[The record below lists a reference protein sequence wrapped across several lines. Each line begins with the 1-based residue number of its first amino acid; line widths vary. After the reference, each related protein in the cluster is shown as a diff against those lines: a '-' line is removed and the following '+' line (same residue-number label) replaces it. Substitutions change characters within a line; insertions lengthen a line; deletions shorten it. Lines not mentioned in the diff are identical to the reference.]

1 MIPQEQKPLFLQN
14 DFTVWLETEHPSFEK
29 IRQDLSEFADLLKS
43 PSHIHTYRIS
53 ALSLW
58 NAMALGKR
66 MEDIIVFLNQHS
78 KWGIPKL
85 VEAQIQL
92 WMKRYGSLKLLVENG
107 KLILTSSDPKLLQ
120 ELFVF
125 PSWDSFIK
133 QWVSANQ
140 VEIHPAFRGI
150 IKQEFL
156 KSGYPIE
163 DLVGYHAGE
172 SLPIQMKH
180 CLPNGEPLQLR
191 EYQKMAV
198 DAFYRNEFED
208 RGSGIIV
215 LPCGAGKTVIGL
227 ALMERLGSATLILT
241 SNTTS
246 VKQWKTEL
254 LEKTSI
260 KSEQIG
266 EYCGA
271 LRQVRPITIAT
282 YQILT
287 HRKSKEAL
295 FHHMELFQQRDWGF
309 IIYDEVHLLPAPVF
323 RATADIQAT
332 RRLGLTATLVREDGR
347 EADVFSLIG
356 PKRHEVPWKRLETE
370 GWIAKANCI
379 EVLVAL
385 TGNERLLYNNAKLS
399 NQFRIA
405 CENSSKQSVIQTIM
419 NHHKAESILV
429 IGQYVVQLEALS
441 SHFNIPMISGK
452 TPHEEREHLYSLFK
466 AGEIKQLIVSKVAN
480 FAVDLPNAA
489 VAIQISGS
497 FGSRQEEAQRLGRIM
512 RPMAGN
518 NEAYFYSLVTA
529 DSREQVFAQKRQLF
543 LIEQGY
549 HYLQKEADAL
559 YSKQVNE
566 SLLRVNANENV

>member
-14 DFTVWLETEHPSFEK
+14 DFTIWLEANHPSFEM
-29 IRQDLSEFADLLKS
+29 IRQQLSEFADLLKS

-58 NAMALGKR
+58 NAMALGKQ
-66 MEDIIVFLNQHS
+66 MEDIIGFLSQNS

-85 VEAQIQL
+85 VQAQIQL
-92 WMKRYGSLKLLVENG
+92 WMNRYGSLRMQMIKG
-107 KLILTSSDPKLLQ
+107 KLMLVSAEPKLLR
-120 ELFVF
+120 ELFEF
-125 PSWDSFIK
+125 PSWNSYIK
-133 QWVSANQ
+133 QWMSENE
-140 VEIHPAFRGI
+140 VEIHSVYRGI
-150 IKQEFL
+150 LKQEFL
-156 KSGYPIE
+156 KSGYPIV

-172 SLPIQMKH
+172 ALPIQMRQN
-180 CLPNGEPLQLR
+180 LPNGEPLELR
-191 EYQKMAV
+191 EYQKLAV
-198 DAFYRNEFED
+198 DAFYRNELID
-208 RGSGIIV
+208 QGSGVIV

-227 ALMERLGSATLILT
+227 ALMERLSSATLILT
-241 SNTTS
+241 SNITS

-254 LEKTSI
+254 LEKTTI
-260 KSEQIG
+260 NSEQIG
-266 EYCGA
+266 EYCGE

-287 HRKSKEAL
+287 HRKSKDAL

-356 PKRHEVPWKRLETE
+356 PKRHEVPWKRLEAQ
-370 GWIAKANCI
+370 GWIAKAICI
-379 EVLVAL
+379 EVLVEL
-385 TGNERLLYNNAKLS
+385 TASERLLYDKARLGNK
-399 NQFRIA
+399 FRIA
-405 CENSSKQSVIQTIM
+405 CENSSKRSVVQSII
-419 NHHKAESILV
+419 NHHKADSILI
-429 IGQYVVQLEALS
+429 IGQYIHQLEALS
-441 SHFNIPMISGK
+441 AYFKIPLISGK
-452 TPHEEREHLYSLFK
+452 TLHEERERLYSLFK
-466 AGEIKQLIVSKVAN
+466 SGVIKQLMVSKVAN
-480 FAVDLPNAA
+480 FAVDLPNAS

-512 RPMAGN
+512 RPMLEN
-518 NEAYFYSLVTA
+518 NEAHFYSLVTK
-529 DSREQVFAQKRQLF
+529 DSKEQVFAQKRQLF

-559 YSKQVNE
+559 YSKPMVE
-566 SLLRVNANENV
+566 SLLMEKCK